1 MVLRFKREQLT
12 YDIAGVKIGGQPGEY
27 PTALVGSIFYSGVK
41 MVKDAQKGIFDKD
54 KATATIAKQD
64 EMSKKTGIPA
74 ICDVVASTGEA
85 MSKYVEFIGD
95 ATKAP
100 MFVDSPQPD
109 VRLTACKH
117 AVEVGLKNRVVY
129 SSISPTVTDKELEAI
144 KELGLESCVILAFH
158 GDEFLPEQKLELL
171 QGTDK
176 QEGLISKVKKAGI
189 KNIFIDNAVLDVP
202 SVAYV
207 TASINAVKETLG
219 LPCGCAPA
227 NVFDTWPRIKELS
240 ENAMDVCY
248 ASLPVFIQLHGA
260 DWLLYG
266 PMKNADVVFPAVAMS
281 NAIITYSGVIN
292 GFEAKTEKTPLY
304 TIF

>member
-1 MVLRFKREQLT
+1 MVLRFKREQVT

-27 PTALVGSIFYSGVK
+27 PTALVGSIFYSGGK
-41 MVKDAQKGIFDKD
+41 MVKDPQKGIFDKD
-54 KATATIAKQD
+54 KARATIAKQD
-64 EMSKKTGIPA
+64 EMSQKTGIPA
-74 ICDVVASTGEA
+74 VVDVVASTGEA
-85 MSKYVEFIGD
+85 MSNYIDFVAD
-95 ATKAP
+95 VTKAP

-109 VRLTACKH
+109 VRLHACKH
-117 AVEVGLKNRVVY
+117 AVQVGLRNRLVY
-129 SSISPTVTDKELEAI
+129 SSITPTVTEKELEAI

-158 GDEFLPEQKLELL
+158 GDEFLPEQKLALL

-176 QEGLISKVKKAGI
+176 EEGLISKVKRAGI

-207 TASINAVKETLG
+207 VASINAVKETFG

-227 NVFDTWPRIKELS
+227 NVFDTWPRLTELGES
-240 ENAMDVCY
+240 AKDVCY
-248 ASLPVFIQLHGA
+248 ASLPVFIQINGA

-281 NAIITYSGVIN
+281 NAIITYGGVIS
-292 GFEAKTEKTPLY
+292 GFEAKSEKTPLY